1 MTVAKSAEEVEL
13 DTKINALSDSRYGAH
28 DAATL
33 KKLFLSYDK
42 NGDNLLDKDEIYDL
56 YTDAD
61 VGVKYVSRGIWV
73 DKTFEKVDK
82 NADDKLSWEEYLAAS
97 SIASGTPPTTT
108 PGAPGTPAV
117 VAPGY
122 GEAEGCDPKTG
133 ICYHSEQGEGPSAV
147 PVAIGAIAFGL
158 VFATLKAR

>member
-42 NGDNLLDKDEIYDL
+42 NGDNLIDYDELWEMFSDAGVGNFVTRKFWVNGTLD
-56 YTDAD
+56 
-61 VGVKYVSRGIWV
+61 
-73 DKTFEKVDK
+73 KVDK
-82 NADDKLSWEEYLAAS
+82 NSDRKLSWEEYLAAS
-97 SIASGTPPTTT
+97 SIASATPPAA
-108 PGAPGTPAV
+108 PGATSTPAV
-117 VAPGY
+117 AAPGY